1 MRQLTK
7 SAVCGGLVAGLW
19 RLCATRRYV
28 TGNRRETLGKME
40 EEWGVLMFFL
50 DSYKDDP
57 ERHKRTMEKLA
68 IFGPMRNRRGAELK
82 VMSAVEAKQ
91 PGQFTR
97 GLREKESRS
106 YWGTDTLMM
115 SDTELAYG
123 LGANGSTRRKLAR
136 SAGECVGVC
145 VCTWRVCSLS
155 RTQCQHQYGLSTP
168 TRCHQLNPPPPF
180 KRHTRLATVMH
191 TVILSS
197 LSSFCAL

>member
-1 MRQLTK
+1 MK
-7 SAVCGGLVAGLW
+7 SGVCDWLVDMGVV
-19 RLCATRRYV
+19 TGRYV

-57 ERHKRTMEKLA
+57 ERHKRVMEKLA

-97 GLREKESRS
+97 GMREKESRS
-106 YWGTDTLMM
+106 KWGTDTLMM

-136 SAGECVGVC
+136 SAGECE
-145 VCTWRVCSLS
+145 RE
-155 RTQCQHQYGLSTP
+155 RD
-168 TRCHQLNPPPPF
+168 PPPPT
-180 KRHTRLATVMH
+180 HTH
-191 TVILSS
+191 THRRIRCVRPMYFGTAMPHIRADSVWRPGVVGGHTTPYMTSRPKHL
-197 LSSFCAL
+197 CCP